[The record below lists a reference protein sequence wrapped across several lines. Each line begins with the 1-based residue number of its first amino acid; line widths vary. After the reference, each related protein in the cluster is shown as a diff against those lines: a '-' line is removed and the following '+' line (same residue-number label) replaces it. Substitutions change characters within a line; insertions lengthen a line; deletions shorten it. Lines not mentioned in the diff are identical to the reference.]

1 MQKYAPDD
9 LSIEDQTNYKGGKVM
24 STVFS
29 GDRIVKI
36 SANVA
41 TVLLGF
47 LVVVQLLLAV
57 GILPISIAWG
67 GRQSELTTGLQ
78 IASVVAAFILGVFI
92 YVIRYRAGLVGS
104 TPIPTAVRIGAWV
117 VTGFMALNT
126 LGNFASANTTE
137 KLLFGPIAII
147 VFVACLVVSLSKA
160 RA

>member
-1 MQKYAPDD
+1 
-9 LSIEDQTNYKGGKVM
+9 M
-24 STVFS
+24 STLFS
-29 GDRIVKI
+29 GDQLVRI

-47 LVVVQLLLAV
+47 LIGVQLLLAV

-67 GRQSELTTGLQ
+67 GRQSELTPGLR
-78 IASVVAAFILGVFI
+78 IASVAAAIVLGVFM

-117 VTGFMALNT
+117 VTGFLALNA

-137 KLLFGPIAII
+137 KLLFGPITII
-147 VFVACLVVSLSKA
+147 IFVACLIVSLSNA
-160 RA
+160 SAS